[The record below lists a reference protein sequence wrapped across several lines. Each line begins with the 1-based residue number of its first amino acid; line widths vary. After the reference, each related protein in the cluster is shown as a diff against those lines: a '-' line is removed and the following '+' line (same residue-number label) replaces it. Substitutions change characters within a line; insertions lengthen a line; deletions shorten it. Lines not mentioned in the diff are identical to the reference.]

1 MSIECYYATCPNHS
15 IHTDPDDG
23 PYCNLNQCT
32 ATKEEGDKYEVD
44 RQKQLE
50 AYKAKI
56 QPPE

>member
-1 MSIECYYATCPNHS
+1 MTIECYYATCPNHS
-15 IHTDPDDG
+15 IHTDPEDG

-50 AYKAKI
+50 AYK
-56 QPPE
+56 QPE

>member
-1 MSIECYYATCPNHS
+1 MTIECYYATCPNHS

-23 PYCNLNQCT
+23 PFCYLDHCT
-32 ATKEEGDKYEVD
+32 ATKEEAAVYKVD

-56 QPPE
+56 QQPE